1 MKRKT
6 RFAGSWYAGDPTTLL
21 QHIKTHFLQGP
32 KKDPRE
38 ISPKQVSS
46 LIGIVVPHAG
56 HMYSGTVAA
65 YAYLEAYQKATPQTV
80 ILIGPDHYGAASQ
93 PISIFNQGEWE
104 TPLGN
109 LTIDYQLA
117 NKIIAELQVEADPQG
132 HTFEHSLEIQLPFI
146 KYCWPNTKILPIML
160 AEQTLSTSIKLGDV
174 LGKTLNPEEHLLI
187 ATTDFS
193 HYVPA
198 ELAREK
204 DQKILELIPSKNP
217 SQVYK
222 TIAETKTTL
231 CGYGPLTAIIRYST
245 FYPEAEI
252 RLLYYANSGD
262 VSGDYNQVVAYAA
275 IAIENKTSL

>member
-1 MKRKT
+1 MKRKA

-21 QHIKTHFLQGP
+21 QHLKAHFLQGP
-32 KKDPRE
+32 KQDPRE
-38 ISPKQVSS
+38 ISPRQISS
-46 LIGIVVPHAG
+46 VIGIVVPHAG

-65 YAYLEAYQKATPQTV
+65 HAYFEAYQKSTPQTV
-80 ILIGPDHYGAASQ
+80 VIIGPDHYGAASQ

-109 LTIDYQLA
+109 LTIDSQLA
-117 NKIIAELQVEADPQG
+117 NRIIAELQVEPDPQG

-146 KYCWPNTKILPIML
+146 KYCWPDVKILPVML
-160 AEQTLSTSIKLGDV
+160 AQQTLNVSIKLGDV
-174 LGKTLNPEEHLLI
+174 LGKILDPKKHLFI

-193 HYVPA
+193 HYISA

-204 DQKILELIPSKNP
+204 DYKILELIPLKNP
-217 SQVYK
+217 SQVYN

-245 FYPEAEI
+245 FYPEAEVK
-252 RLLYYANSGD
+252 LLHYANSGD
-262 VSGDYNQVVAYAA
+262 VSGDYDKVVAYAA
-275 IAIENKTSL
+275 IAIENKTPF